1 MSITRTVARNTLFL
15 SAAQGIRMLLGF
27 VLIIYIAN
35 VYGVAWQGKFSI
47 LLAFLNIFQVL
58 VSFGLPRLITR
69 EVARDAAAGNRFFWA
84 GLAGQ
89 GLTTL
94 AFMVLMAGVVALMP
108 YPADTKQ
115 MLWLAVLA
123 LPLFTLYSV
132 AGALLRAHERM
143 HYLVYAEVAS
153 SIAQLA
159 VAVILLSA
167 GGSVLALAAIRIAG
181 LSLAAVAVAAAAL
194 RLGYITRPAWDGAF
208 TRGLLRQST
217 DFFGMAAFDA
227 LLQRL
232 DVLILSVLAGEIAA
246 GLYDAAFQFVKVLM
260 TLVLSFTDAI
270 YPTLSRLHV
279 QARERFA
286 LATGKA
292 LSYGFILLLPVAAGT
307 TLLAP
312 DLIALLY
319 RRPDYAPAAEVLAVL
334 SWALLAYFGQILLTR
349 VLMAGAHPH
358 LAFQITAA
366 MVGVGVVVLAGLSAW
381 LGPSGAAWGLLILYS
396 GGAFLSWRAS
406 HSYAIDF
413 NLLCLGRPLLA
424 AALMAATLFFLP
436 GLPLWAALLLGAGL
450 YILFALGLGVFDR
463 GDVQVLRSLFQR

>member
-1 MSITRTVARNTLFL
+1 MSTTRAIARNTLFL
-15 SAAQGIRMLLGF
+15 SAAQGLRMLLGF

-35 VYGVAWQGKFSI
+35 AYGVVWQGKFSI

-58 VSFGLPRLITR
+58 ASFGLPRLITR
-69 EVARDAAAGNRFFWA
+69 EVARAGGASNRYFWA

-94 AFMVLMAGVVALMP
+94 GFMVLMVVVVALMP

-143 HYLVYAEVAS
+143 QYLVYAEVAS
-153 SIAQLA
+153 SIAQLV

-167 GGSVLALAAIRIAG
+167 GGGVLALAAIRIAG
-181 LSLAAVAVAAAAL
+181 LGLAAAAVAAAAL
-194 RLGYITRPAWDGAF
+194 RLGYIRRPVWDLSFA
-208 TRGLLRQST
+208 RNLLRQST
-217 DFFGMAAFDA
+217 DFFGMASFDA

-232 DVLILSVLAGEIAA
+232 DVLILSALAGEAAA
-246 GLYDAAFQFVKVLM
+246 GLYDAAFQFIKVLM

-270 YPTLSRLHV
+270 YPALSRLHV

-292 LSYGFILLLPVAAGT
+292 LYYGLILLLPVAAGT

-319 RRPDYAPAAEVLAVL
+319 RRPDYAAAAEVLAIL
-334 SWALLAYFGQILLTR
+334 SWALLAYFVQILLTR
-349 VLMAGAHPH
+349 MLMAGDHPR

-366 MVGVGVVVLAGLSAW
+366 MVGVGVAILTGLSLW
-381 LGPSGAAWGLLILYS
+381 RGPVGAAWGLLIIYS
-396 GGAFLSWRAS
+396 SGAWLSWRGS

-413 NLLCLGRPLLA
+413 NLLCLTRPLMA
-424 AALMAATLFFLP
+424 AALMAAALFFLP
-436 GLPLWAALLLGAGL
+436 ALPLWADILLGGCL
-450 YILFALGLGVFDR
+450 YTLFALGLRVFDR
-463 GDVQVLRSLFQR
+463 GDAQVLRSLLQR